1 MATTIKIITFKN
13 LDKTVKNMYRTFAPI
28 SIEEKIVNT
37 EISPTQPENQDI
49 GDIWFIENTERTIP
63 TNKI

>member
-37 EISPTQPENQDI
+37 EISPTQPENQ
-49 GDIWFIENTERTIP
+49 ERTIP